1 MSRIIAFLLII
12 IFVTSCTSAEN
23 SECLMD
29 LEEKEKAIQVLT
41 NENADLKE
49 EIEDLNDKLSRYSDY
64 EYQSRTLESKNGN
77 ISSELSDCKDEFE
90 RYKA

>member
-1 MSRIIAFLLII
+1 
-12 IFVTSCTSAEN
+12 
-23 SECLMD
+23 MD